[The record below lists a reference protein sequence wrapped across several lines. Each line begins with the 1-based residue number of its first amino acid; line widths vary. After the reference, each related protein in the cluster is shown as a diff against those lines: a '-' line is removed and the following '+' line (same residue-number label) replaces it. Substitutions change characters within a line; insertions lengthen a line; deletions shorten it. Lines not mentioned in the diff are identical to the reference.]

1 MKKRSL
7 LSVIVATACLC
18 SCNAKREDLITLELR
33 YLSDAIPTD
42 CSGIREIAQREFKHR
57 WIAYLVKP
65 AETVVVQ
72 SSAEL
77 SKTGPAKLAPIGSY
91 EILSNE
97 LTFTNQ
103 LASVFISCKKREGY
117 VLAKGGYLNQ
127 RHWYGPFKF

>member
-7 LSVIVATACLC
+7 LSLIVAAACLC
-18 SCNAKREDLITLELR
+18 SCTAEQEDLITLELR
-33 YLSDAIPTD
+33 YLSDAMPTD
-42 CSGIREIAQREFKHR
+42 CSRIREIAESEFRQR

-72 SSAEL
+72 SSTEL
-77 SKTGPAKLAPIGSY
+77 SKTGPAKLAPVGSY
-91 EILSNE
+91 EILNNE

-103 LASVFISCKKREGY
+103 FASVFISCNKREGY
-117 VLAKGGYLNQ
+117 VLATGGYANQ